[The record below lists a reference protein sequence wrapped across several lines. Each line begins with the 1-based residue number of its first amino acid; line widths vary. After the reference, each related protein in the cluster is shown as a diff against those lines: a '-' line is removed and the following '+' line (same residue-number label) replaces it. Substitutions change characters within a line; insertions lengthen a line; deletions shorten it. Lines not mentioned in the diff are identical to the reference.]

1 MIRPHRIYFCWHPL
15 LDGARSN
22 GAGVRCCVMRVRVGG
37 VSQIGCSRRDLS
49 FRRRRWMQTISIF
62 IFFFYF
68 LSCAVARLRLQGRH
82 LVDRHHCD
90 GVGLRPGTLLQ
101 LSAHEGLIH
110 CGRVC
115 RAFAVVVSIAP
126 SLWSCLSRLCSRFPS
141 SERADCVP

>member
-62 IFFFYF
+62 IFFFIFFRAQSRGYDYKADIWSIGITAME
-68 LSCAVARLRLQGRH
+68 LGYGR
-82 LVDRHHCD
+82 
-90 GVGLRPGTLLQ
+90 
-101 LSAHEGLIH
+101 
-110 CGRVC
+110 
-115 RAFAVVVSIAP
+115 AP
-126 SLWSCLSRLCSRFPS
+126 YSNYQPMK
-141 SERADCVP
+141 V